1 MPWLEPPSAAAF
13 NNYRVTNRN
22 FSELVYQPLYDW
34 QLMPAGGAQVLN
46 FFQLPQG
53 QGVTSSLGATVGTS
67 KTLNDTNMTVGGMLP
82 SGMEFLIE
90 SIEVPFLPGSVSTAN
105 TYTPAQF
112 LNFNATAAA
121 TVGAPWFN
129 DVNTFYQGGRLEF
142 TVLAKKFLIDS
153 PLYKFIPKV
162 QFMVDAAIASN
173 SATTGEII
181 AGKTGLAGPLYELRP
196 PISLQPTANFSI
208 DLVWPAVVAMPSG
221 FIGRVGVTLQGYTL
235 RAGQ

>member
-1 MPWLEPPSAAAF
+1 MWDQPPNAAAF
-13 NNYRVTNRN
+13 AAYRVANRN

-34 QLMPAGGAQVLN
+34 QLMPAGGAQTLN

-53 QGVTSSLGATVGTS
+53 QGITSALGATVGTP
-67 KTLNDTNMTVGGMLP
+67 KTLNDTNMTLGGQLP
-82 SGMEFLIE
+82 SGMEFMIE

-105 TYTPAQF
+105 TYTPAAF
-112 LNFNATAAA
+112 LNFNAAASA
-121 TVGAPWFN
+121 TLGAPWFN

-142 TVLAKKFLIDS
+142 TVLAKKFLTDS
-153 PLYKFIPKV
+153 PLYKFIPRV
-162 QFMVDAAIASN
+162 QFTVDAASAST
-173 SATTGEII
+173 SATQGATVFGK
-181 AGKTGLAGPLYELRP
+181 AGLTGPLYELKP
-196 PISLQPTANFSI
+196 PISLQPSCNFGI